1 MSTSHFRDL
10 DVWNL
15 AMDLVVD
22 IYRATKNFPT
32 EEKYG
37 LTSQIRRAAVSV
49 PSNIAEGQGRR
60 TAGEF
65 LNQLSVARGSLMEL
79 RTQIEIALRLDFMN
93 QPQFEPIQE
102 AANRVGKLMNGLIN
116 SLESKR

>member
-1 MSTSHFRDL
+1 MSTSHFREL

-22 IYRATKNFPT
+22 VYRITKNFPT

-79 RTQIEIALRLDFMN
+79 RTQLEIALRLDFMSEL
-93 QPQFEPIQE
+93 QFEPLQ
-102 AANRVGKLMNGLIN
+102 ASANRVGKLMNGLMN